1 MFDSKKK
8 RNNSKSITTLLEGS
22 VTNKSPGSILAK
34 LFRKILKETN
44 ILHNIEKLIKDYE
57 KNSNKDKS
65 QIQASVLS
73 EDMTW
78 KTFTDNIANL
88 LNVRSFN
95 VSITLVHKV
104 KDEDGNYK
112 VTIHNVEAKPNTSVI
127 REEDANVD
135 KHS

>member
-1 MFDSKKK
+1 MFNSRKK

-22 VTNKSPGSILAK
+22 VTNKSPGGILAK
-34 LFRKILKETN
+34 LFRKVLKETN
-44 ILHNIEKLIKDYE
+44 ILNNIEKLIKDYE

-88 LNVRSFN
+88 LNVKSFSI
-95 VSITLVHKV
+95 SITLVHKV
-104 KDEDGNYK
+104 KDEDGNHK
-112 VTIHNVEAKPNTSVI
+112 VTIHSVDAKPNTSII
-127 REEDANVD
+127 REEEANGD